1 MSRDMVYE
9 DVPHVSR
16 REGDNLIAG
25 QNNSTILL
33 GRDRNGPVDSGYG
46 SRANDGGKGAGAMH
60 LVVGR
65 KGADPSVKDDSATI
79 YLSAKSDPD
88 DQAGTGSVQGSQK
101 GKSAVVLRAD
111 CVRFSPR
118 TDFKVSVGKAYLFIS
133 SDGRIVVEGDV
144 QLGEGA
150 AERIIRGDTFIN
162 KVFILHKHPTP
173 TGPSGPPIDPVPN
186 DVFSPRNKVL

>member
-9 DVPHVSR
+9 DVPFVSR

-33 GRDRNGPVDSGYG
+33 GRDRNGSVDSGYG
-46 SRANDGGKGAGAMH
+46 SSTSGGGRGAGAMH

-65 KGADPSVKDDSATI
+65 KGNDPSVKDDAATL
-79 YLSAKSDPD
+79 YLSARSDPD
-88 DQAGTGSVQGSQK
+88 AQAGTESVQGSQK
-101 GKSAVVLRAD
+101 SKSAAVMRAD
-111 CVRFSPR
+111 CVRVSPR
-118 TDFKVSVGKAYLFIS
+118 SDFKVSVGKAYLFIA
-133 SDGRIVVEGDV
+133 SDGRIIVEGDV

-162 KVFILHKHPTP
+162 QVFTLHKHPTAV
-173 TGPSGPPIDPVPN
+173 GPSGPPIDPVPPS
-186 DVFSPRNKVL
+186 VFSNRNKVL